1 MRSRARALTNIV
13 SSHSAWGS
21 SKRRMYTS
29 IIVPDLD
36 VAVVRSVPLI
46 ERFENVD
53 LMLVEM
59 KFQGNG
65 HSAMIS
71 MLFDMNTHFWFQGHS
86 KRHAISTVR
95 PGTGDQLEPN
105 SIRSEHTLSY
115 GPERRRARCVQPPH
129 LQILCRVA
137 RASDAGDRGG
147 GLAPGPSGFL
157 VLDISQTRHS
167 RREAGACPSGW

>member
-1 MRSRARALTNIV
+1 MDLTPCAVVLARSRT
-13 SSHSAWGS
+13 SSAPFSVGLIET
-21 SKRRMYTS
+21 KDVQVS

-46 ERFENVD
+46 KRFENVD

-59 KFQGNG
+59 KFQGHG

-71 MLFDMNTHFWFQGHS
+71 ILFDMNTHFWFQSHS

-105 SIRSEHTLSY
+105 SIRSEHT
-115 GPERRRARCVQPPH
+115 H
-129 LQILCRVA
+129 
-137 RASDAGDRGG
+137 DAGAR
-147 GLAPGPSGFL
+147 LENNAQHAAMS
-157 VLDISQTRHS
+157 
-167 RREAGACPSGW
+167 

>member
-1 MRSRARALTNIV
+1 MDLTPCAVVLARSRT
-13 SSHSAWGS
+13 SSA
-21 SKRRMYTS
+21 
-29 IIVPDLD
+29 PF
-36 VAVVRSVPLI
+36 SVGLI
-46 ERFENVD
+46 EAKE
-53 LMLVEM
+53 
-59 KFQGNG
+59 
-65 HSAMIS
+65 MIS

-115 GPERRRARCVQPPH
+115 GLERRRARCVQPPY

-147 GLAPGPSGFL
+147 GWLGSSNQIVGPSGFL

-167 RREAGACPSGW
+167 RREAGACPSWGWG